1 MLNFQ
6 KFSTDSSDIEISKI
20 NLEDFTSKLIQDF
33 KPLLQE
39 KKLVIEFENKFNNEI
54 FYFNEDYLTKI
65 LFNLISNAIK
75 YSNENSK
82 IIITLY
88 LLEKDKLGI
97 KVKDFGIGIPKNAQK
112 NILTKFFRA
121 KNVAN
126 NQYSGSGLGLMIV
139 KQIIDKT
146 NGKISFKSSEKGTI
160 FRISL
165 SNFEQKYYVDS
176 IQKIALKDIDVS
188 NEISKFSE
196 KKILIVEDN
205 IELRNYLIRTLENYF
220 LVYEASNGQEAYDL
234 ASKIF
239 PDLILTDF
247 MMPIMDGLQFSKK
260 IISDINLNHIP
271 IFMLT
276 ALHNSIHKKESTD
289 VGIAEYIE
297 KPINVSFLL
306 AKITNTFLWQEKLRD
321 RYVHQ
326 NDVAIASKN
335 KNDNENDFLNK
346 LENII
351 LDKIKDEAFSLQ
363 DICTLIGMSRT
374 SLYMKLKNL
383 IDLSPQDFIIHT
395 KLKFAKKLL
404 IEGNSNIKEIAYAS
418 GFSNPK
424 YFSTSFKKA
433 FGISPSDY
441 IKSIQDQKNLN

>member
-176 IQKIALKDIDVS
+176 
-188 NEISKFSE
+188 F
-196 KKILIVEDN
+196 
-205 IELRNYLIRTLENYF
+205 
-220 LVYEASNGQEAYDL
+220 
-234 ASKIF
+234 
-239 PDLILTDF
+239 
-247 MMPIMDGLQFSKK
+247 
-260 IISDINLNHIP
+260 
-271 IFMLT
+271 
-276 ALHNSIHKKESTD
+276 
-289 VGIAEYIE
+289 
-297 KPINVSFLL
+297 
-306 AKITNTFLWQEKLRD
+306 
-321 RYVHQ
+321 
-326 NDVAIASKN
+326 
-335 KNDNENDFLNK
+335 
-346 LENII
+346 
-351 LDKIKDEAFSLQ
+351 
-363 DICTLIGMSRT
+363 
-374 SLYMKLKNL
+374 
-383 IDLSPQDFIIHT
+383 
-395 KLKFAKKLL
+395 KKLH
-404 IEGNSNIKEIAYAS
+404 
-418 GFSNPK
+418 
-424 YFSTSFKKA
+424 
-433 FGISPSDY
+433 
-441 IKSIQDQKNLN
+441 